1 MTGRSRARDRSRPSG
16 GALAWSPWSALG
28 GQWFDATDGTSGSPV
43 SAWTAR
49 GATATATQGTVA
61 KQPAAPAVNVNL
73 GNELA
78 CAFDG
83 GDILVS
89 GTEIDLS
96 AGWTLVSVLRFGALR
111 NWTGIARVSTGETT
125 GAGAS
130 DGVVLYADSGGG
142 LVIASPNASSWFR
155 TMTSV
160 SSNTSYAFVATCS
173 GSSASIVIERGTI
186 SGGSITWSTLSL
198 SALSG
203 TFGMP
208 SSTGRYLQPGGGWN
222 TAGSPLVGD
231 LALTGAI
238 GRAISADEKTALRSY
253 LAGRF
258 AV

>member
-1 MTGRSRARDRSRPSG
+1 
-16 GALAWSPWSALG
+16 
-28 GQWFDATDGTSGSPV
+28 
-43 SAWTAR
+43 
-49 GATATATQGTVA
+49 
-61 KQPAAPAVNVNL
+61 
-73 GNELA
+73 
-78 CAFDG
+78 
-83 GDILVS
+83 VS

-222 TAGSPLVGD
+222 TAGSQLVGD